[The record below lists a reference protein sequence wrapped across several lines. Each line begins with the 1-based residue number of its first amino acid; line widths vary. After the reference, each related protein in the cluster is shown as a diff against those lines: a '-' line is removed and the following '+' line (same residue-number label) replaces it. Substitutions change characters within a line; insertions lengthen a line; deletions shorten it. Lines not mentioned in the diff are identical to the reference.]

1 MTMTMQEHVKR
12 VREALD
18 YYWENSV
25 MLHRSNSIK
34 ANADDSLMV
43 IERALTPPDDL
54 RELAEEIAN
63 EIYVDALVHGLEND
77 REAENILN
85 IAKPFILRSVLK
97 ALQAVQRAEREKA
110 ELLYQNLE
118 SMHQTNQALIK
129 KYRQLEDIAKTVNIA
144 LFYLRGNLSPY
155 GKDKKLWDMATKAL
169 VAYDASK
176 EKTE

>member
-54 RELAEEIAN
+54 RELAA
-63 EIYVDALVHGLEND
+63 
-77 REAENILN
+77 
-85 IAKPFILRSVLK
+85 PS
-97 ALQAVQRAEREKA
+97 REK
-110 ELLYQNLE
+110 LGDLPGW
-118 SMHQTNQALIK
+118 
-129 KYRQLEDIAKTVNIA
+129 
-144 LFYLRGNLSPY
+144 LR
-155 GKDKKLWDMATKAL
+155 
-169 VAYDASK
+169 
-176 EKTE
+176 